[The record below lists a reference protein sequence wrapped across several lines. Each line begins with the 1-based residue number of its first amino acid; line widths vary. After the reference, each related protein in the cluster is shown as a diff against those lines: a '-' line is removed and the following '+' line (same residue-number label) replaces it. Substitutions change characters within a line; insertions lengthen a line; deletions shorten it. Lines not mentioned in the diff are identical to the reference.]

1 MTVRLDRP
9 KRMTTISYRLHDAAD
24 FETSK
29 GGYLVRPT
37 DCEVKWFSG
46 AIGKIEVTGNVVSRN
61 TGLVGNRLI
70 SETFMIHAAA
80 EGEDVSPSQAFDG
93 PDVVV
98 EIFRAAAA
106 LGERGSAD

>member
-1 MTVRLDRP
+1 MTIRLDSP
-9 KRMTTISYRLHDAAD
+9 KRITTVSSKLHDAPD

-46 AIGKIEVTGNVVSRN
+46 AIGKIEVSGNVVSRK
-61 TGLVGNRLI
+61 TGLVGNRRA
-70 SETFMIHAAA
+70 SETFMIHSAA
-80 EGEDVSPSQAFDG
+80 EGEDVSPSQAFEG
-93 PDVVV
+93 PELVV

-106 LGERGSAD
+106 PGEHGSTD